1 MKKHTFLIVA
11 VYLFF
16 SGNVLSQHPKTN
28 YFQRVKVPDTIYKQ
42 LEKSYKASTGFD
54 SVNAGKNVWN
64 LINSKDFVFR
74 NGLYSIRGQGP
85 HFPRRLFIYNE
96 GQLYVFSTNYIDEVL
111 QEYILCFKSLRLSE
125 ADRIKYLKRISIYL
139 QEEMGET
146 YGAEIK
152 K

>member
-1 MKKHTFLIVA
+1 MKKHTFLVVA
-11 VYLFF
+11 VFFLFCT
-16 SGNVLSQHPKTN
+16 NVSSQNPKIN
-28 YFQRVKVPDTIYKQ
+28 PFQRVKVPDNIYIE
-42 LEKSYKASTGFD
+42 LEKSYRVSTGFD

-74 NGLYSIRGQGP
+74 NGLYSFKGQGP
-85 HFPRRLFIYNE
+85 HFPRRLFIYNN
-96 GQLYVFSTNYIDEVL
+96 GKLYVFTTNYIDKVL
-111 QEYILCFKSLRLSE
+111 QEYIECIKSLGLSE
-125 ADRIKYLKRISIYL
+125 ADRIKYLKKISVYL